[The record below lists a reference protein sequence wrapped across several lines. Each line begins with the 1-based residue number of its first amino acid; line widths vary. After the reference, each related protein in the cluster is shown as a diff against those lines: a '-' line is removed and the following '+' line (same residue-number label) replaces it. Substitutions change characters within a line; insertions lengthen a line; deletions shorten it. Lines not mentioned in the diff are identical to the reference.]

1 MNFNF
6 TLIGQLLAFILFVWF
21 CMRYVWPPMIQIL
34 EEREKE
40 VADGLEAA
48 SRGKRELEE
57 ANTQRVAI
65 VDEAKKEAADLVSQ
79 AGQRAN
85 QMVEDAKSQAQEEA
99 DRIKTSAKADL
110 EQAAKKAREEIRSEV
125 SALVISGAEKILG
138 SEIDQEKNAE
148 IIEEISKEL

>member
-6 TLIGQLLAFILFVWF
+6 TLIDQLLAFILFVWF
-21 CMRYVWPPMIQIL
+21 CIRYVWPPMLQIL

-48 SRGKRELEE
+48 SRGKKELED
-57 ANTQRVAI
+57 ANAQREAI

-85 QMVEDAKSQAQEEA
+85 QMIEDAKSQAQEEA
-99 DRIKTSAKADL
+99 ERIKTSAKADL
-110 EQAAKKAREEIRSEV
+110 DQAAKKAREEIRSEV
-125 SALVISGAEKILG
+125 ATLVVAGAEKILG

-148 IIEEISKEL
+148 IIEEISKEF

>member
-21 CMRYVWPPMIQIL
+21 CMRYVWPPMLQIL

-48 SRGKRELEE
+48 SRGRRELEE
-57 ANTQRVAI
+57 ANTQREAI
-65 VDEAKKEAADLVSQ
+65 VDEAKKEAAELVGQ

-85 QMVEDAKSQAQEEA
+85 QMVEDAKSHSGRGRQ
-99 DRIKTSAKADL
+99 DKGLSK
-110 EQAAKKAREEIRSEV
+110 IRS
-125 SALVISGAEKILG
+125 
-138 SEIDQEKNAE
+138 
-148 IIEEISKEL
+148 

>member
-21 CMRYVWPPMIQIL
+21 CMRYVWPPMLQIL

-48 SRGKRELEE
+48 SRGRRELEE
-57 ANTQRVAI
+57 ANIQREAI
-65 VDEAKKEAADLVSQ
+65 VEEAKKEAADLVGQ

-99 DRIKTSAKADL
+99 DRIKASAKSDL

-125 SALVISGAEKILG
+125 SALVVAGAEKVLG

>member
-1 MNFNF
+1 MGWR
-6 TLIGQLLAFILFVWF
+6 LQA
-21 CMRYVWPPMIQIL
+21 
-34 EEREKE
+34 
-40 VADGLEAA
+40 EA
-48 SRGKRELEE
+48 RRELEE
-57 ANTQRVAI
+57 ANTQREAI

-110 EQAAKKAREEIRSEV
+110 DQAAKKAREEIRAEV
-125 SALVISGAEKILG
+125 SALVVAGAEKILG

-148 IIEEISKEL
+148 IIEEISKEF

>member
-21 CMRYVWPPMIQIL
+21 CMRYVWPPMLQIL

-48 SRGKRELEE
+48 SRGRRELEE
-57 ANTQRVAI
+57 ANAQREAI
-65 VDEAKKEAADLVSQ
+65 VEEAKKEAADLVGQ

-125 SALVISGAEKILG
+125 SALVVSGAEKILG